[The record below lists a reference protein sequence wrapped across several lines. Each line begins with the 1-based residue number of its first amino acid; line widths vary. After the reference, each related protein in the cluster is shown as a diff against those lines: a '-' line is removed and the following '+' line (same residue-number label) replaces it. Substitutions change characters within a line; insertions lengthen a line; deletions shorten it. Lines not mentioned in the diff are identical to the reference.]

1 MAKLTEAEIQAIH
14 SKCSNDWQLD
24 RELYIFHEE
33 KALTKEIEID
43 SENYIAF
50 TIRYN
55 SKRQIILTISR
66 YYHKPNKGMPV
77 TSGAYKRIT
86 LEETAVK
93 RKGVNNLIA
102 FTGKLT
108 ESKLLELEK
117 SKETEVK
124 RILQSE

>member
-1 MAKLTEAEIQAIH
+1 MATLTSEEIQAIH
-14 SKCSNDWQLD
+14 SKCSNDWRLN
-24 RELYIFHEE
+24 RELYIFHQE
-33 KALTKEIEID
+33 KALSKQIEID
-43 SENYIAF
+43 SENYIEF

-55 SKRQIILTISR
+55 SKRQVILTISK
-66 YYHKPNKGMPV
+66 YYHKQNERLAV
-77 TSGAYKRIT
+77 TSGAYKRIM

-93 RKGVNNLIA
+93 RKNVNNLIA

-108 ESKLLELEK
+108 ASKLLELEK

>member
-1 MAKLTEAEIQAIH
+1 MATLTSEEIQAIH
-14 SKCSNDWQLD
+14 SKCSNDWRLN
-24 RELYIFHEE
+24 RELYIFHQE
-33 KALTKEIEID
+33 KALIKQID
-43 SENYIAF
+43 IDNENYTEF

-66 YYHKPNKGMPV
+66 YYHKQNRGMPV
-77 TSGAYKRIT
+77 TSGAYKKIM
-86 LEETAVK
+86 LEEKAVK
-93 RKGVNNLIA
+93 RKNINNLIA

>member
-1 MAKLTEAEIQAIH
+1 M
-14 SKCSNDWQLD
+14 N
-24 RELYIFHEE
+24 RELYIFHQE
-33 KALTKEIEID
+33 KALSKQIEID
-43 SENYIAF
+43 SENYIEF

-55 SKRQIILTISR
+55 SKRQVILTISK
-66 YYHKPNKGMPV
+66 YYHKQNERLAV
-77 TSGAYKRIT
+77 TSGAYKRIM

-93 RKGVNNLIA
+93 RKNVNNLIA

>member
-1 MAKLTEAEIQAIH
+1 MAKLTDAEVQAIH
-14 SKCSNDWQLD
+14 SKCSNDWRLN
-24 RELYIFHEE
+24 RELYIFHQE
-33 KALTKEIEID
+33 KALTKQID
-43 SENYIAF
+43 IDNENYTEF

-66 YYHKPNKGMPV
+66 YYHKQNERLAV
-77 TSGAYKRIT
+77 TSGAYKRII
-86 LEETAVK
+86 LEETAFK
-93 RKGVNNLIA
+93 RKSVNNLIA

-108 ESKLLELEK
+108 ASKLLELEK